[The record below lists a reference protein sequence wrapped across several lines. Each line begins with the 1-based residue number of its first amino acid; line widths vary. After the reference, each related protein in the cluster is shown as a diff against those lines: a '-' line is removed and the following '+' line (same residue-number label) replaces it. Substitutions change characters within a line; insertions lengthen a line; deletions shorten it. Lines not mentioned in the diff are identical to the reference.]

1 MATTSSIRN
10 RTMKQPKPNHKW
22 FLCIEAGGCLDDEEF
37 VIEAKS
43 LDEAV
48 ANASMF
54 NASVIRE
61 LKDKE

>member
-1 MATTSSIRN
+1 
-10 RTMKQPKPNHKW
+10 MKQPKPNHKW

-48 ANASMF
+48 ADASMW

>member
-1 MATTSSIRN
+1 
-10 RTMKQPKPNHKW
+10 MKQPKPNHKW

-43 LDEAV
+43 LNEAV
-48 ANASMF
+48 ANASMW

-61 LKDKE
+61 LNNNEVI

>member
-1 MATTSSIRN
+1 MEKIELTEDQIDY
-10 RTMKQPKPNHKW
+10 PKPNHKW

-37 VIEAKS
+37 IIEAKS

-48 ANASMF
+48 ANASMW